1 MNFLRGLAI
10 SLLSLIL
17 FFSLSLF
24 GIVHM
29 LGGTFL
35 DPDFITAEI
44 NRLDVPALAK
54 DMFRIEAPPEAP
66 YLTEVIDQTIVDT
79 EPWIKEEVS
88 AFIYSGY
95 DYLMGRSE
103 SLSLKIATAPL
114 TDKLKENITEAVL
127 ASPPPELKDVPPA
140 MIRQY
145 ADQAY
150 EQFDIPIPPTIEFSE
165 SDIPPDVMSTLTQVR
180 SYLSYYQTA
189 YYGLIILMVL
199 CALGIFLIS
208 RDVKQTTRSIGT
220 TILTYGIIGYATT
233 FAFSYFNLDE
243 QLMGMTG
250 AVPVWLQTWMT
261 EFMDNVVAP
270 LKTFNIALLITGIVL
285 IVISIVIAIVYR
297 QRQPETEAE

>member
-1 MNFLRGLAI
+1 MNFLKGLAI

-29 LGGTFL
+29 LGETFL
-35 DPDFITAEI
+35 NPDFITAEI

-54 DMFRIEAPPEAP
+54 DMFRMEAQPEAP
-66 YLTEVIDQTIVDT
+66 YLTEVIDQTIIDA

-88 AFIYSGY
+88 TFIYSGY

-103 SLSLKIATAPL
+103 GLSLKITTSPL
-114 TDKLKENITEAVL
+114 TDKLKENITEVVL
-127 ASPPPELKDVPPA
+127 ASPPPEFKNVPQA
-140 MIRQY
+140 VIRQY
-145 ADQAY
+145 ADQTY
-150 EQFDIPIPPTIEFSE
+150 EQFDIQIPPTIEFSE
-165 SDIPPDVMSTLTQVR
+165 SDIPLDVMSRLTQVR
-180 SYLSYYQTA
+180 SYLSYYQLT
-189 YYGLIILMVL
+189 YYGLVILMVL
-199 CALGIFLIS
+199 CTLGIFLIS

-233 FAFSYFNLDE
+233 FAFSYFSLDE

-250 AVPVWLQTWMT
+250 AIPVWLQTWMA
-261 EFMDNVVAP
+261 EFMDNVMAP

-285 IVISIVIAIVYR
+285 IVVSIAITIVYR